1 MVEIKPKDAAAEKQP
16 AKPPLGAFASVF
28 GSFGQIQAVVT
39 GGFQRVLGGRRKP
52 SDIKILNICL
62 LICSVF
68 LFLYFVENIMS
79 SLKKMNSMEFT
90 VPQLVYRASSGSVS
104 SLREAAFYIDKVKQ
118 RDIFKMVSKARV
130 DAISDVISSKAA
142 EVAQNFRLVGISWS
156 SDPDAMIEDVKM
168 QRTLFVKKG
177 QKVGEAKVESI
188 MKDRVLLRYGE
199 ELIELR

>member
-1 MVEIKPKDAAAEKQP
+1 MVEIKTKDTATEKQP
-16 AKPPLGAFASVF
+16 AKSPLGTASAF
-28 GSFGQIQAVVT
+28 GSFGQIQAVVM
-39 GGFQRVLGGRRKP
+39 GGFQRILGGRRKP

-68 LFLYFVENIMS
+68 LFLYFVENIVR
-79 SLKKMNSMEFT
+79 SLRKMNSIEFT
-90 VPQLVYRASSGSVS
+90 IPQVVYRASSGTVS
-104 SLREAAFYIDKVKQ
+104 SLREAVFYIDKVKQ
-118 RDIFKMVSKARV
+118 RDIFKMVSKARI

-156 SDPDAMIEDVKM
+156 SEPDAMIEDVKM